1 MKYFFETIQQNQIK
15 TCRIERIFCE
25 AKLEKY
31 LATCQASESMYDVSM
46 GSRHISWSSLC
57 FFSSYL
63 LCYLSTIDGIVAR
76 ADEIF
81 LSIVYIFIL
90 FGHLSTIDGKVAGAV
105 DGDQEVGS

>member
-1 MKYFFETIQQNQIK
+1 
-15 TCRIERIFCE
+15 
-25 AKLEKY
+25 
-31 LATCQASESMYDVSM
+31 MYDVSM

-81 LSIVYIFIL
+81 LSIVYIFIF

-105 DGDQEVGS
+105 DGDQEVGSGHQDGQLVAPKCRLTA